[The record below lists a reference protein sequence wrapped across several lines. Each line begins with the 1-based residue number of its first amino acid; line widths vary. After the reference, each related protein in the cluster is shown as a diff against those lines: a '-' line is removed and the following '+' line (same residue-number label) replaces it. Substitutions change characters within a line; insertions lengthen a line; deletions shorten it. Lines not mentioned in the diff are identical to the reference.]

1 MPKKELTKRQREVT
15 ELFEVLRNKQHV
27 ANELGLSRSTVRNVL
42 KQAIKKGYKPVSQD
56 LQVRNSTVHVVYG
69 PNGEKRIKQEWAR
82 MHPLHNV
89 SDQLR
94 RIIKDRTPISKFSV
108 SKPTPKNGL
117 MLEWILADLHHGM
130 RAEAKETGQNYNLD
144 ISRKLVLDSAQ
155 DIFSRAEEVEV
166 TKLVVLGDYF
176 HSDFMNNRTEKSGFS
191 LWTADT
197 FRNIA
202 ECGVQTV
209 IDAIEVCLLKSD
221 VVYVDILQGNHDK
234 QSSVWL
240 EITLAAHFRKNPR
253 VIVSDSQSKARFFSW
268 GVNFFGYHHIDTGSP
283 QALAIETLH
292 QAIARSESPKFFYA
306 RTGHVHKGGKMVQ
319 RTEDVGKVVIERIPT
334 LAAKD
339 KFASDG
345 LYNSARG
352 TVANV
357 FHNKKGLRYRVEV
370 SPELLDDAYL
380 NKGEEI
386 SNPVNPA
393 S

>member
-1 MPKKELTKRQREVT
+1 MPEKELTKRQKEVI
-15 ELFEVLRNKQHV
+15 ELFEVLKNKQHV
-27 ANELGLSRSTVRNVL
+27 ANELGLSRSTVRNII
-42 KQAIKKGYKPVSQD
+42 KQAIKKGYKPANRD
-56 LQVRNSTVHVVYG
+56 MQVKNSTVHVVYG
-69 PNGEKRIKQEWAR
+69 PNGEKKIKQEWAR

-94 RIIKDRTPISKFSV
+94 RIIEDRTPISKFSV
-108 SKPTPKNGL
+108 DKTSSKNGL

-130 RAEAKETGQNYNLD
+130 RAEVKETGQQYNLD
-144 ISRKLVLDSAQ
+144 ISRKLVLDSAK
-155 DIFSRAEEVEV
+155 DIFSRAEEVEA

-176 HSDFMNNRTEKSGFS
+176 HSDFMNNRTERSGFS

-209 IDAIEVCLLKSD
+209 IDAIEICLLKSD

-240 EITLAAHFRKNPR
+240 EVTLSAHFSKNPR

-292 QAIARSESPKFFYA
+292 QAIARSEKPKFFYA

-339 KFASDG
+339 KFTADG

-352 TVANV
+352 TVANI
-357 FHNKKGLRYRVEV
+357 FHKEKGLRYRIEV
-370 SPELLDDAYL
+370 APELLVDTSL
-380 NKGEEI
+380 NKFKE
-386 SNPVNPA
+386 SSDPVNPTP
-393 S
+393 